1 MADELRNPNELLDA
15 LAGTV
20 KHQERASL
28 KEVMAAA
35 GSRSL
40 GPLLLLAGLIT
51 LAPIVGD
58 IPGVPTL
65 MAIFVLLVAVQLAF
79 SRSRPWLPKWLLS
92 RSISKD
98 RLCKVLQW
106 LRRPARFIDKWTRR
120 RLTLLVEGKGRLLIA
135 LVCIGIS
142 LMMPIMEIVPF
153 SANGAGLALSAFGLA
168 LISRDGAL
176 ALAALV
182 VVGLLAVVIVYNL
195 V

>member
-1 MADELRNPNELLDA
+1 MQGAAMVASAGA
-15 LAGTV
+15 L
-20 KHQERASL
+20 
-28 KEVMAAA
+28 
-35 GSRSL
+35 
-40 GPLLLLAGLIT
+40 
-51 LAPIVGD
+51 
-58 IPGVPTL
+58 
-65 MAIFVLLVAVQLAF
+65 
-79 SRSRPWLPKWLLS
+79 
-92 RSISKD
+92 
-98 RLCKVLQW
+98 
-106 LRRPARFIDKWTRR
+106 FIDKWTRR

-182 VVGLLAVVIVYNL
+182 VVGLLAGVIVYNL